1 MKMTRYSFL
10 LIGLLAFG
18 TSLLS
23 ACGDS
28 DELTPEV
35 LTIADE
41 AISAPVT
48 PALTDD
54 ERDAISAQQKAH
66 DEAVAAY
73 GK

>member
-1 MKMTRYSFL
+1 MTRHSFL

-18 TSLLS
+18 MGLLS
-23 ACGDS
+23 GCGDS

-35 LTIADE
+35 MTIADE

-48 PALTDD
+48 PPLTDT

-66 DEAVAAY
+66 DEAVATY

>member
-1 MKMTRYSFL
+1 M
-10 LIGLLAFG
+10 GLLSG
-18 TSLLS
+18 
-23 ACGDS
+23 CGDS

-35 LTIADE
+35 MTIADE

-48 PALTDD
+48 PALTDT
-54 ERDAISAQQKAH
+54 ERDAIDAQQKAH